1 MILKNYINISIK
13 NIVRNKKNTLKI
25 FSITLFSFILFIL
38 TTSLSGS
45 LNDFIKNYILNTIEH
60 RTIMIDYSS
69 VQNINIENKINN
81 LLKNDSSIVEF
92 YEYEPPIAGDIKN
105 SKELFNNNNNNA
117 ISLISGFEQKMPDII
132 NCFCILSLISALTNN
147 GTKRGQSSSPSV
159 SYINCASFFHNLFI
173 SVIVLIKIVAFVL
186 LHCLR

>member
-69 VQNINIENKINN
+69 VQNINIENK
-81 LLKNDSSIVEF
+81 
-92 YEYEPPIAGDIKN
+92 
-105 SKELFNNNNNNA
+105 KET
-117 ISLISGFEQKMPDII
+117 IPSLIG
-132 NCFCILSLISALTNN
+132 
-147 GTKRGQSSSPSV
+147 
-159 SYINCASFFHNLFI
+159 
-173 SVIVLIKIVAFVL
+173 IVLGL
-186 LHCLR
+186 LLQYFI

>member
-1 MILKNYINISIK
+1 MEVYEMPITLEEARNYHKVIYQLKMLSPVEWIKTYIYT
-13 NIVRNKKNTLKI
+13 VI
-25 FSITLFSFILFIL
+25 FSLIFSFILFIL

-92 YEYEPPIAGDIKN
+92 YEYEPPIAVDIKN
-105 SKELFNNNNNNA
+105 SKLFRW
-117 ISLISGFEQKMPDII
+117 
-132 NCFCILSLISALTNN
+132 
-147 GTKRGQSSSPSV
+147 KR
-159 SYINCASFFHNLFI
+159 FFRKNYDYRI
-173 SVIVLIKIVAFVL
+173 
-186 LHCLR
+186 